1 MPSIDR
7 GRRRDAG
14 HADAWAARGV
24 RHRHVRRDGCEPPR
38 RAVTPVIVRHLGA
51 GGSPHRAQPNCPSRH
66 SRCQMSRLATKSSGT
81 GRDSRATTSR
91 ATTAGEARHS
101 PTASGTRHE
110 QLRAHGDGPQ
120 RAPLPTRRL
129 RGSSARAA
137 HRAPQATREA
147 RVVGPSHN
155 ARRQPLLRRR
165 PADGRALPLRRHHH
179 PAGGARAERRTSRKG
194 SPAPAGASPPRAP
207 VPVRPT
213 PAPPSP
219 ARKTRACARRYI
231 GTAEELTRHPSLS
244 QNQKITKP
252 PPPPSPAAPS

>member
-14 HADAWAARGV
+14 HACARAARGV
-24 RHRHVRRDGCEPPR
+24 RRRHVRRDGCEPPR

-51 GGSPHRAQPNCPSRH
+51 GVSPHRAHPNCPSRH

-81 GRDSRATTSR
+81 GRDSR

-137 HRAPQATREA
+137 HRAPKATREA

-179 PAGGARAERRTSRKG
+179 PAGGARAERRAARKG

-207 VPVRPT
+207 VPVRPD
-213 PAPPSP
+213 PDPSP
-219 ARKTRACARRYI
+219 HPDRRARGARYL
-231 GTAEELTRHPSLS
+231 GTADEKTAVLSRMTKKTPRLPLRLSL
-244 QNQKITKP
+244 
-252 PPPPSPAAPS
+252 PARS

>member
-1 MPSIDR
+1 
-7 GRRRDAG
+7 
-14 HADAWAARGV
+14 
-24 RHRHVRRDGCEPPR
+24 
-38 RAVTPVIVRHLGA
+38 
-51 GGSPHRAQPNCPSRH
+51 
-66 SRCQMSRLATKSSGT
+66 MSRLATKSSGT

-120 RAPLPTRRL
+120 RPPLPTRRL

-179 PAGGARAERRTSRKG
+179 PAGGARAERRALEG

-207 VPVRPT
+207 VPVRLT

-231 GTAEELTRHPSLS
+231 GTAEELTRHPSIS

-252 PPPPSPAAPS
+252 PASPLTRSSIIKKLATSYKWP